1 MILILVFLG
10 IVSLLILSLSSMR
23 KQVIKDWNTLKEL
36 KAKLLT
42 VSTKVEIEEFHKEFV
57 EKTKEIHNTADI
69 QRELLKIDAYLR
81 GMYKQF
87 KQ

>member
-1 MILILVFLG
+1 MLVFLG
-10 IVSLLILSLSSMR
+10 IVSLLILLLSLTR
-23 KQVIKDWNTLKEL
+23 RQAIKDWNTLKDL
-36 KAKLLT
+36 KTKLLT
-42 VSTKVEIEEFHKEFV
+42 VSTKVEIEEFHKEFK
-57 EKTKEIHNTADI
+57 EKANKIHNEAI